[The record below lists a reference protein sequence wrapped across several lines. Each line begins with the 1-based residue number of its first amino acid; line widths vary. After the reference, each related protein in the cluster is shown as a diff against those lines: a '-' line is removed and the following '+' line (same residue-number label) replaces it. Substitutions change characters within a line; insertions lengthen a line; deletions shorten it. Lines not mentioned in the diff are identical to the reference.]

1 MEKIRQL
8 FALPPEDLINWDKA
22 VEAGRILRNVRF
34 FHKYLHDRPHNGMWE
49 EMPSPEVWVLP
60 DGRGVRVFPLEVLGR
75 NLGANV
81 TQEDLDQLLPA
92 MADAHERV
100 EAYGKERYDDP
111 QPWSGVRL
119 ESGDFEITA
128 GKVNVTGLDPETF
141 RAIIDEG
148 KKRFLDGPSDRHE
161 E

>member
-1 MEKIRQL
+1 
-8 FALPPEDLINWDKA
+8 
-22 VEAGRILRNVRF
+22 
-34 FHKYLHDRPHNGMWE
+34 MWE